1 MTVKVNPDHPQNEII
16 LRLDQELSLV
26 KISCNSVHD
35 FLRREAARRET
46 KLQTDLPD
54 RITNALAEVV

>member
-1 MTVKVNPDHPQNEII
+1 MTVKVNPDHLQNEII

-35 FLRREAARRET
+35 FLRREAARRE
-46 KLQTDLPD
+46 KIAD
-54 RITNALAEVV
+54 RPA